1 MIRQNHRGVQDKH
14 FLYFA
19 PFRCSMFRSNFLF
32 LFCHN
37 TVLMIWSGVGT
48 ETTWLGLEKY
58 HSLAKKKNLLSL
70 QQKGLEMVR
79 LPVKRSWFWL
89 PRKKHELW
97 SPVWQ
102 SCHLLPLQLPIEK
115 STDKRRM
122 WTWYATS
129 VTNANSGVSKFNR
142 KINDEHNLVTGLWD
156 YLR

>member
-58 HSLAKKKNLLSL
+58 HSLAKKNTCCRCNRNAWRWSDFPWKEA
-70 QQKGLEMVR
+70 GFDCHE
-79 LPVKRSWFWL
+79 
-89 PRKKHELW
+89 KKHELW

-102 SCHLLPLQLPIEK
+102 SCHLLPLHLPIGK
-115 STDKRRM
+115 STNKRRM

-142 KINDEHNLVTGLWD
+142 KMNDEHNLVTGLWD